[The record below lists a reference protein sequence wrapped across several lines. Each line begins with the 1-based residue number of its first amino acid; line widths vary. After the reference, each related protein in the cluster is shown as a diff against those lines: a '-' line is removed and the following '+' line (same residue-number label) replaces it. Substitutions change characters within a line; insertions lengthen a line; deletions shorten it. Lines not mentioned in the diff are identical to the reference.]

1 MTTSADRLAAVNER
15 IAAAARRSGRNP
27 QEVRLIAVSKTKT
40 PQQIQPLADLGVNDF
55 GENQIQEA
63 LGKLA
68 QFRGTPLNWH
78 FIGHLQSNKCKFIP
92 GNFSWVHS
100 VDSEKL
106 VRRIAQA
113 ARDADAKVNLLL
125 QVNVSADPAKH
136 GIPSQALFP
145 LVERLLEQASQR
157 TPLRGLMTIG
167 YRSASDADRRRSFA
181 TLRQLLDQC
190 QRRFGASMTE
200 LSMGMSGDFDLAIE
214 EGATMVRVG
223 TALFGPRQVN
233 REGR

>member
-1 MTTSADRLAAVNER
+1 MSAAERLAAVGER
-15 IAAAARRSGRNP
+15 IAAAARRSGRLP
-27 QEVRLIAVSKTKT
+27 QAVRLIAVSKTKT
-40 PQQIQPLADLGVNDF
+40 LQDIQSLADLGVKDF

-63 LGKLA
+63 LGKLV
-68 QFRGTPLNWH
+68 QFRQTALDWH

-100 VDSEKL
+100 IDSEKL

-113 ARDADAKVNLLL
+113 ARDADASVNLLL

-136 GIPSQALFP
+136 GVPSRELFS
-145 LVERLLEQASQR
+145 LVEHILEQTSGR

-167 YRSASDADRRRSFA
+167 YRGAGVDDRRRSFA
-181 TLRQLLDQC
+181 ALRLLLEQC
-190 QRRFGASMTE
+190 QQRFGESMTE
-200 LSMGMSGDFDLAIE
+200 LSMGMSGDFEQAIE

-223 TALFGPRQVN
+223 TALFGPRD
-233 REGR
+233 

>member
-1 MTTSADRLAAVNER
+1 MISAAERLDVVSER
-15 IAAAARRSGRNP
+15 IAAAARRSGRLP

-40 PQQIQPLADLGVNDF
+40 LQDIRSLADLGVNDF

-63 LGKLA
+63 LGKIA
-68 QFRGTPLNWH
+68 QFRETALDWH

-100 VDSEKL
+100 IDNEKL

-113 ARDADAKVNLLL
+113 AREADASVNLLL

-136 GIPSQALFP
+136 GVPSADLFP
-145 LVERLLEQASQR
+145 LVEHVLEQTSGR
-157 TPLRGLMTIG
+157 TRLRGLMTIG
-167 YRSASDADRRRSFA
+167 YRGAGDDEKRRSFA
-181 TLRQLLDQC
+181 ALRQLLEQC
-190 QRRFGASMTE
+190 RQRFVDSMTE
-200 LSMGMSGDFDLAIE
+200 LSMGMSGDFELAIE

-223 TALFGPRQVN
+223 TALFGPR
-233 REGR
+233 

>member
-1 MTTSADRLAAVNER
+1 MTSAERLAEVSER
-15 IAAAARRSGRNP
+15 IAAAARRAGRLP
-27 QEVRLIAVSKTKT
+27 QAVRLIAVSKTKSV
-40 PQQIQPLADLGVNDF
+40 QDIRSLADLGVKDF

-68 QFRGTPLNWH
+68 QFREPALDWH

-92 GNFSWVHS
+92 GHFSWVHS
-100 VDSEKL
+100 IDSEKL

-113 ARDADAKVNLLL
+113 AREADASVNLLL

-136 GIPSQALFP
+136 GVPGRDLFP
-145 LVERLLEQASQR
+145 LLEKLLEHESEQIR
-157 TPLRGLMTIG
+157 LRGLMTIG
-167 YRSASDADRRRSFA
+167 YRGASDDDRRRSFA
-181 TLRQLLDQC
+181 ALRQLLEQC
-190 QRRFGASMTE
+190 RCRFGPSLTE
-200 LSMGMSGDFDLAIE
+200 LSMGMSGDFEMAIE

-223 TALFGPRQVN
+223 TALFGPRKVN

>member
-1 MTTSADRLAAVNER
+1 MMTAAERLAAVNER
-15 IAAAARRSGRNP
+15 IAAAARRSGRSP
-27 QEVRLIAVSKTKT
+27 QQLRLIAVSKTKT
-40 PQQIQPLADLGVNDF
+40 PRQIQSLADLGVTDF

-63 LGKLA
+63 LDKLA
-68 QFRGTPLNWH
+68 QLRAAALDWH

-113 ARDADAKVNLLL
+113 AGEVDSAVNLLL

-136 GIPSQALFP
+136 GVPSQGLFP
-145 LVERLLEQASQR
+145 LVEHILEQAGER

-167 YRSASDADRRRSFA
+167 YRGASDDDRRRSFA
-181 TLRQLLDQC
+181 ALRRLLEQC
-190 QRRFGASMTE
+190 RQRFGASMTE
-200 LSMGMSGDFDLAIE
+200 LSMGMSGDFELAIE

-223 TALFGPRQVN
+223 TALFGPR
-233 REGR
+233 G

>member
-1 MTTSADRLAAVNER
+1 MTISADRLAAVNER

-40 PQQIQPLADLGVNDF
+40 AQQVQSLADLGVNDF

-68 QFRGTPLNWH
+68 QFRGTALDWH

-92 GNFSWVHS
+92 GNFSWVHA

-106 VRRIAQA
+106 VRRLARA

-125 QVNVSADPAKH
+125 QVNVAADPAKH
-136 GIPSQALFP
+136 GIPSQALFA
-145 LVERLLEQASQR
+145 LLERVLEQASER

-167 YRSASDADRRRSFA
+167 YRSASDSERRRSFA
-181 TLRQLLDQC
+181 SLRQLLDQC
-190 QRRFGASMTE
+190 QQRFDASMTE
-200 LSMGMSGDFDLAIE
+200 LSMGMSADFEVAIE

-223 TALFGPRQVN
+223 TALFGSR
-233 REGR
+233 G

>member
-1 MTTSADRLAAVNER
+1 MTASAKRLVAIGER
-15 IAAAARRSGRNP
+15 MAAAARKSGRLP
-27 QEVRLIAVSKTKT
+27 QEIRLIAVSKTKT
-40 PQQIQPLADLGVNDF
+40 VQDIRSLADLGVTDF

-68 QFRGTPLNWH
+68 QFKDMTLDWH
-78 FIGHLQSNKCKFIP
+78 FIGHLQSNKCRFIP

-100 VDSEKL
+100 IDNEKL

-113 ARDADAKVNLLL
+113 AREADASVNLLL

-136 GIPSQALFP
+136 GVPSQELFP
-145 LVERLLEQASQR
+145 LLEAIHEQSLGR
-157 TPLRGLMTIG
+157 TRLRGLMTIG
-167 YRSASDADRRRSFA
+167 YRAASDDERRRSFA
-181 TLRQLLDQC
+181 ALRQLLEQC
-190 QRRFGASMTE
+190 RQRFGESMTE
-200 LSMGMSGDFDLAIE
+200 LSMGMSSDFELAIE

>member
-1 MTTSADRLAAVNER
+1 MSAAERLAAVTER
-15 IAAAARRSGRNP
+15 IAAAARRSGRLP

-40 PQQIQPLADLGVNDF
+40 SQDIQSLVDLGVNDF

-63 LGKLA
+63 LDKCA
-68 QFRGTPLNWH
+68 QFRETALNWH

-100 VDSEKL
+100 IDNEKL

-113 ARDADAKVNLLL
+113 NRQAGASVNLLL

-136 GIPSQALFP
+136 GVPSRELFS
-145 LVERLLEQASQR
+145 LVEHILELASDKAQ
-157 TPLRGLMTIG
+157 LRGLMTIG
-167 YRSASDADRRRSFA
+167 YRGASDDERRRSFA
-181 TLRQLLDQC
+181 ALRRLLDQC
-190 QRRFGASMTE
+190 QQRFGESMTE
-200 LSMGMSGDFDLAIE
+200 LSMGMSGDFEPAIE

-223 TALFGPRQVN
+223 TALFGPRD
-233 REGR
+233 